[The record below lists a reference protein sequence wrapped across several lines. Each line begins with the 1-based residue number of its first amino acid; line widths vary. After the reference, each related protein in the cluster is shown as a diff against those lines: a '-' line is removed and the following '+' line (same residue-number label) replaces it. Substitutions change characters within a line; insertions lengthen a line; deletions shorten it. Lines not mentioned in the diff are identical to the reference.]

1 MNSEFLRIMDKIYG
15 EKESPLVWDSL
26 CDEVKAAISGG
37 SDYSFEKFKE
47 YVHNKI
53 FGDKEDEE

>member
-26 CDEVKAAISGG
+26 CDEVKAAIFGG

-47 YVHNKI
+47 DVHNKI
-53 FGDKEDEE
+53 TGDKEDEG